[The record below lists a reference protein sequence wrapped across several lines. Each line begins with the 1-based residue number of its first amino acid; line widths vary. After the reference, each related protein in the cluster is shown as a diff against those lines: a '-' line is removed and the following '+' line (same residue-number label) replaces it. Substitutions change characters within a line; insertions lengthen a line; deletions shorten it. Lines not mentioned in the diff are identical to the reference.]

1 MRGPPFNRQIRQ
13 PPEIRALTFIGTGL
27 ALELGMRGLRAIFPQ
42 TCLKE
47 SAMCSSRL
55 VKCLGPRLKYS
66 LLALVLAF
74 AAASVAKAEEDLP
87 VEYLPPAGDADYVC
101 VPKLACHVA
110 CDLAPKGTGTICR
123 KVCEYVEV
131 CRWQ

>member
-1 MRGPPFNRQIRQ
+1 LPSPFTRQFLQ
-13 PPEIRALTFIGTGL
+13 PPEIIAFTLIGMGL
-27 ALELGMRGLRAIFPQ
+27 ALGLGMRGLRAIFPQ
-42 TCLKE
+42 PFLKE

-55 VKCLGPRLKYS
+55 VKCLGLRLKCS
-66 LLALVLAF
+66 LLALILAF
-74 AAASVAKAEEDLP
+74 AAASAARAEDELP
-87 VEYLPPAGDADYVC
+87 VEFLPPAGDADYVC

-123 KVCEYVEV
+123 KVCEHVEV